1 MLFCHFRCVMMIGMP
16 YPNIKSP
23 ELKEKMD
30 YLNANFV
37 SKKLPAFNGPRSAVG
52 SESDCRSRG
61 HEVNPGPVQYFV
73 EIDNEMGLVVRKPVF
88 GVSDKASFKQVSS
101 ATETS

>member
-1 MLFCHFRCVMMIGMP
+1 MMIGMP

-37 SKKLPAFNGPRSAVG
+37 SKELLAFNRPHIAVS
-52 SESDCRSRG
+52 SESDCRYRG
-61 HEVNPGPVQYFV
+61 GELDPGPVSYFCG
-73 EIDNEMGLVVRKPVF
+73 D
-88 GVSDKASFKQVSS
+88 
-101 ATETS
+101 

>member
-1 MLFCHFRCVMMIGMP
+1 MFKLMGKKIFTFFKKKNFFYLNQCLFVIFFRCVMMIGMP

-37 SKKLPAFNGPRSAVG
+37 SKKLCAFTGPCSTVG
-52 SESDCRSRG
+52 R
-61 HEVNPGPVQYFV
+61 
-73 EIDNEMGLVVRKPVF
+73 
-88 GVSDKASFKQVSS
+88 
-101 ATETS
+101 

>member
-1 MLFCHFRCVMMIGMP
+1 MMIGMP

-37 SKKLPAFNGPRSAVG
+37 SKQLPVFTGSRSAVG
-52 SESDCRSRG
+52 SKSNCRSRG
-61 HEVNPGPVQYFV
+61 CEFNLGP
-73 EIDNEMGLVVRKPVF
+73 IHDH
-88 GVSDKASFKQVSS
+88 SC
-101 ATETS
+101 

>member
-1 MLFCHFRCVMMIGMP
+1 MVKLMGKKIFTIFKKFFYLNLCMFCHFRCVMMIGMP

-37 SKKLPAFNGPRSAVG
+37 SK
-52 SESDCRSRG
+52 
-61 HEVNPGPVQYFV
+61 
-73 EIDNEMGLVVRKPVF
+73 GLCALEGLF
-88 GVSDKASFKQVSS
+88 
-101 ATETS
+101 